1 MKKTIMVGSIIA
13 CFLMLMIPNISAVEY
28 TTAESLLK
36 EKIITS
42 NENQIIDF
50 NKRISNTN
58 SKIIVNNILSIIQ
71 TLQNNFFNKILTI
84 FVIIYSIITTIIGVI
99 ISSYLSDYGLSIWSE
114 LMTNF
119 IGPEG
124 PQNIIELMISI
135 ISLVFILE
143 LSSFISLAPYILMY
157 SLLVKKGVDSKII
170 FFYIAAGTITDFI
183 MIILEK
189 LNIFNPI
196 KANLVSN

>member
-124 PQNIIELMISI
+124 PQNIIELMISM

>member
-124 PQNIIELMISI
+124 PQNIIELMISM

-157 SLLVKKGVDSKII
+157 SLLVKKGVDNKII
-170 FFYIAAGTITDFI
+170 FFYLVAGTITDFI